1 MSIVSPESFLDRHSR
16 LSLRILNTDGGEVF
30 FCSAQWALCE
40 LCGFKIVMSDQVD
53 FRDKGQRT
61 KDKRQRTKVKSRRSK
76 V

>member
-40 LCGFKIVMSDQVD
+40 LCGFKIVKSDQVD
-53 FRDKGQRT
+53 FRGKGQ
-61 KDKRQRTKVKSRRSK
+61 KSKVKYLRVKSLR